1 MTTTAHIAI
10 QEARVNFVSQT
21 GLVDHSTDGTVT
33 SDHGAIDP
41 DGTWWPDLVEVTW
54 DDDGE
59 IDILSIDDVCIA
71 GSM

>member
-1 MTTTAHIAI
+1 MTTTAHITKAGT
-10 QEARVNFVSQT
+10 RVNFVSQT

-54 DDDGE
+54 DDGE
-59 IDILSIDDVCIA
+59 VEILSIDDVCIA